1 MYLNFYYVI
10 VIPETFFISKAG
22 KSFEL
27 WFATK
32 YVWGEVMVAWGKEE
46 FMPNQFQL
54 KNILKIMF
62 HIILLKMCFMGDYRI
77 DRYILETIAIVAE
90 TFEDINLLESV
101 KIMIMNVIVTYQV
114 AWQWI
119 ILKQEQRSDVWYGYR
134 NN

>member
-1 MYLNFYYVI
+1 
-10 VIPETFFISKAG
+10 
-22 KSFEL
+22 
-27 WFATK
+27 
-32 YVWGEVMVAWGKEE
+32 MVASGQEE

-101 KIMIMNVIVTYQV
+101 KIMIMNVIVNYQV
-114 AWQWI
+114 AWQ
-119 ILKQEQRSDVWYGYR
+119 
-134 NN
+134 